1 MIPLS
6 KFWDKETLFELGLPA
21 LTTIF
26 GLQLLRVVLPSFV
39 WYLGDSVGIDY
50 VVLGPI
56 AIGTFAAA
64 FLVEPFRRALGSR
77 RALIVVIGGVGLMRL
92 IEQLSQLPAIDLVA
106 AVIGTILFTFYF
118 PLYLA
123 RTRVEAIGKTRK
135 SGRGLLLGIAADTTI
150 HGAFGT
156 LDLSWQSGIFP
167 VLFVA
172 LLVAAQWWLLAR
184 NPSIPDEPMDASLAD
199 NLPLAA
205 IGPFIFVMELIFQN
219 IARATTLT
227 GFSPPIAFG
236 LIVLANAVGL
246 AAALF
251 SIMPDRSTMF
261 ALFLGVVF
269 LAILGSRP
277 DSSTGTADLLYL
289 FGNLLLFPFV
299 TLIFAG
305 LTVPTL
311 RKGLWGSAIANGV
324 GWLLFVLLAFVYY
337 ISYDIRIPF
346 ANTSLSFVAILLVG
360 LFLLAAMRRMPPL
373 AAASDWTSATLAF
386 AMLIVPILFA
396 VNYQAPRVSTGNG
409 LPVRVMSYNLHNGF
423 NPNGRLDPDALAQTI
438 QEANPDVVALQEVER
453 GWLIDSNLDLLSYLS
468 ERLQMPYI
476 FGPTADPIWGN
487 AILSRYPIKE
497 WGNVPLPPRTLL
509 LKRGFMWARIDVGSG
524 EELLFIATHYDHI
537 DKDTEIRQQ
546 QSPEIVKFWNQRT
559 RTVFLGDLNAHPD
572 AKEVAMLRDGGLSDA
587 FTAAGSGNGFTFES
601 ILPSRR
607 IDYIWTSPDLS
618 VRDFIIPK
626 SAASDHLGI
635 AVTVGV
641 K

>member
-50 VVLGPI
+50 IALGPI

-77 RALIVVIGGVGLMRL
+77 RALIAVIGGVGLMRL
-92 IEQLSQLPAIDLVA
+92 IVQLSPLPALDLVA

-118 PLYLA
+118 PLYLT

-135 SGRGLLLGIAADTTI
+135 SGRGFLLGIAADTTI

-156 LDLSWQSGIFP
+156 LDLSWQSGILP
-167 VLFVA
+167 VLLVA
-172 LLVAAQWWLLAR
+172 ILVAAQWWLLAR
-184 NPSIPDEPMDASLAD
+184 NPSIPDEPTDARLAD

-227 GFSPPIAFG
+227 GFSPPMAFG
-236 LIVLANAVGL
+236 LIVIANAVGL

-251 SIMPDRSTMF
+251 PIVRDRATMF

-277 DSSTGTADLLYL
+277 DPSSGTTDLLYL

-305 LTVPTL
+305 LTVPTV
-311 RKGLWGSAIANGV
+311 RKGLWSSSIANGI
-324 GWLLFVLLAFVYY
+324 GWLLFVLLSFLYY
-337 ISYDIRIPF
+337 VSYDIRIPF
-346 ANTSLSFVAILLVG
+346 SNSSLSFVAIVLIG
-360 LFLLAAMRRMPPL
+360 LFLLAAMRRMPQL
-373 AAASDWTSATLAF
+373 TAASDWTSATLAF
-386 AMLIVPILFA
+386 AMLIVPIVIG
-396 VNYQAPRVSTGNG
+396 VNYQAPRTSAGKG
-409 LPVRVMSYNLHNGF
+409 FPVRVMSYNLHNGF
-423 NPNGRLDPDALAQTI
+423 NPSGRLDPDALAQTI
-438 QEANPDVVALQEVER
+438 QEANPEVVALQEVER
-453 GWLIDSNLDLLSYLS
+453 GWLIDSKLDLLAYLS
-468 ERLQMPYI
+468 QRLQMPYI
-476 FGPTADPIWGN
+476 FGPTADPVWGN

-497 WGNVPLPPRTLL
+497 WGNAPLPPRTLL
-509 LKRGFMWARIDVGSG
+509 LKRGYMWARVDVGSG

-546 QSPEIVKFWNQRT
+546 QSPVIVKFWNERT
-559 RTVFLGDLNAHPD
+559 RTIFLGDLNAHPD
-572 AKEVAMLRDGGLSDA
+572 AKEIAMLRDGGLSDA
-587 FTAAGSGNGFTFES
+587 FAASGWGTGFTFES
-601 ILPSRR
+601 MAPSRR
-607 IDYIWTSPDLS
+607 IDYIWSSPDLT
-618 VRDFIIPK
+618 VRDFFIPN